1 MFSDALSPISRSALI
16 RLMVLIEIS
25 DDYENVDQLILPH
38 VGEQAAKCGLA
49 IKRSEIVDALAGLI
63 QDGLAKAYLLS
74 PFEPFST
81 ELEGMPPL
89 DVIEQDFE
97 TYFYVT
103 KKGKLLPVPS
113 LTTRDG
119 PSTTSVNCDR
129 TGIST
134 PKRSALTFR
143 GTVITM

>member
-1 MFSDALSPISRSALI
+1 MNRAELV
-16 RLMVLIEIS
+16 RLMVLNEIC
-25 DDYENVDQLILPH
+25 DDYENVDQIIFPQ
-38 VGEQAAKCGLA
+38 VARQAAKCGLA
-49 IKRSEIVDALAGLI
+49 IERPEIVDALAKLI

-103 KKGKLLPVPS
+103 KKGMDLQLSEDVSWPFDDEGELRQDWRLDVPHS
-113 LTTRDG
+113 
-119 PSTTSVNCDR
+119 
-129 TGIST
+129 
-134 PKRSALTFR
+134 
-143 GTVITM
+143 

>member
-1 MFSDALSPISRSALI
+1 LSAPRSWM
-16 RLMVLIEIS
+16 RW
-25 DDYENVDQLILPH
+25 P
-38 VGEQAAKCGLA
+38 
-49 IKRSEIVDALAGLI
+49 RLI

-103 KKGKLLPVPS
+103 KKGMDLQLSEDVSWPFDDEGELRQDWRLDVPHS
-113 LTTRDG
+113 
-119 PSTTSVNCDR
+119 
-129 TGIST
+129 
-134 PKRSALTFR
+134 
-143 GTVITM
+143 